1 MKFEREHSHWAN
13 QQCCHQHRD
22 HAGFKHSGSTAAH
35 IGKKTGDSDLTGEQG
50 ILCLYRIGSRVA
62 NHKYIGSA
70 GGHFEKEELNDARSC
85 ILREMREELGLTEAD
100 VKDLRM
106 RYITYRLK
114 DGEIRQNYYFFGSLI
129 GERELESSEGN
140 LQWIPYDGFQ
150 DLNMPVSA
158 KHMILHYLKVGCF
171 DDKLYAGITEKSGTQ
186 FVPMEDF
193 EG

>member
-1 MKFEREHSHWAN
+1 M
-13 QQCCHQHRD
+13 D
-22 HAGFKHSGSTAAH
+22 
-35 IGKKTGDSDLTGEQG
+35 GKLRNMTSVYLTGEKG

-129 GERELESSEGN
+129 RERELESSEGV

-171 DDKLYAGITEKSGTQ
+171 DDKLYAGITEKSGTR